1 MKGCVFC
8 EIVAGREKATIA
20 YSSDEVVAFEPLN
33 PVTEGH
39 LLVIPY
45 EHVDDASEAPAITGI
60 VMQAAC
66 DLAADIGPCNIITS
80 VGAEATQ
87 SVFHLH
93 IHVVPRRADD
103 GLRLPWSPADA
114 STSDGASG

>member
-39 LLVIPY
+39 LLVVPTK
-45 EHVDDASEAPAITGI
+45 HVQDAVEDSI
-60 VMQAAC
+60 VTAQTMLIATK
-66 DLAADIGPCNIITS
+66 LAKVVGPCNILTS
-80 VGAEATQ
+80 VGPEATQ

-93 IHVVPRRADD
+93 IHIVPRRFGD
-103 GLRLPWSPADA
+103 GLALPWTPADA
-114 STSDGASG
+114 DTTD